1 VGIESHAF
9 FIFEQ
14 NTIKRLNS
22 DSEKNGFI
30 IYRSS
35 AGSGKT
41 YSLALEFISLCI
53 ADPGLYNKILAVT
66 FTNKA
71 TREMKERIIGN
82 LGKLSINS
90 EPGLMKDIREKT
102 GYAED
107 IVMERAAKVLDNILH
122 NYSQLSIST
131 IDAFFQK
138 IIKAF
143 AKELGLMGNF
153 SIELDQAKVLDEVI
167 DLLIEDVGSDKE
179 LTGWLIDFSSDA
191 VESGEAWD
199 IRRKIKKFASELLK
213 EANVN
218 AGDDGAMDYRS
229 FLDEL
234 KKIRS
239 RFEQEMSQM
248 ANEALTIVRKHNL
261 AIDDFSSKLGGP
273 AGYFIKVS
281 QKKDFTPGK
290 RFRDAVH
297 DESKWFTKNS
307 PISDTIRMALID
319 GLMSKADDLMNYYE
333 EHHQSYFS
341 AVQVIANFYL
351 YGILA
356 KLSSK
361 LQAYRQENDI
371 MLISDVPVFLQKIIS
386 GNEAPFIYEKT
397 GSWYRHYLIDEF
409 QDTSGFQWNNF
420 KPLVENGLSQGHKSL
435 LVGDGKQSIYRWRG
449 GDWSLILHQVEQ
461 DLIRNHIV
469 KKDLQTNWRSE
480 ANIVEFNNS
489 LYNIAPGLIADNLNS
504 AIELPDAAILAE
516 LNDSV
521 EDIRKLY
528 EGVRQDVS
536 APKSAGRGGEVL
548 IKVFEKD
555 TEKKWNDLVLEQL
568 PSDIERIQDL
578 GYSAG
583 EIAILVRRAEEG
595 RMVIEQL
602 LKHKNSMNARPG
614 HTYDAVSGESLFIG
628 KSPAVRLLVNCL
640 KYCANPTDNLVLA
653 DIQCSHYLVRNV
665 NASDA
670 LDMDAILSESSLP
683 LDFKHICSAIASQ
696 PVFDM
701 VEKFIRLFELN
712 QEDLRGYIEAFQDEV
727 LKYFSDRTKNLNNF
741 LTWWDEDG
749 NLKSLAAMDSGD
761 AIRVITIHKSKGLEF
776 GAVIIPFCNW
786 QLSPEPRHGITI
798 WCETDKAPY
807 ADMGKFPLKYSSA
820 LENTYFVRNYYQEMI
835 LGNIDNLNLLYVA
848 TTRAESY
855 LQINCPPESDKLT
868 TSGDL
873 VAMSVKRLCEL
884 SESPLSLENFK
895 DEFNNS
901 CYRLNAEEKHFT
913 NTKDTVKEIHARSYR
928 STDWR
933 QKVQIRSGATDIDA
947 STIPE
952 WKARISYGLL
962 IHELLEDVTGQEEAL
977 AALEIRHSSHALS
990 DEEFG
995 KAAAQINRIFSNKEV
1010 KDWFHPR
1017 WTVKREAEIISGTG
1031 RSKRPDRIIIDGKR
1045 AVVIDFKTGQ
1055 VRDKDRRQVTY
1066 YTNLMKEMGFKPVE
1080 GYLLYTEH
1088 GEVEKVV

>member
-1 VGIESHAF
+1 MAGSSRAF
-9 FIFEQ
+9 FIFDPK
-14 NTIKRLNS
+14 TIKRLNS
-22 DSEKNGFI
+22 ESDKNAFI

-53 ADPGLYNKILAVT
+53 ADPGLFSKILAVT

-82 LGKLSINS
+82 LEKLAINS
-90 EPGLMKDIREKT
+90 DPELMKDISEKT
-102 GYAED
+102 GYSD
-107 IVMERAAKVLDNILH
+107 VLVIERAAKVLDNILH

-153 SIELDQAKVLDEVI
+153 SIELDQAKVMDEVI
-167 DLLIEDVGSDKE
+167 DLLIEDVGKDQE

-213 EANVN
+213 ESNANTVSE
-218 AGDDGAMDYRS
+218 ALDYRR

-234 KKIRS
+234 KKVKV
-239 RFEQEMSQM
+239 RFENEMSQT
-248 ANEALTIVRKHNL
+248 AKEALAIARDHSL
-261 AIDDFSSKLGGP
+261 SIDDFSNKMSGP
-273 AGYFIKVS
+273 AGYLLKVS
-281 QKKDFTPGK
+281 QKKDYTPGQ
-290 RFRDAVH
+290 RFREAVV
-297 DESKWFTKNS
+297 DESKWFTKSS
-307 PISDTIRMALID
+307 PLSDTIRAALHA
-319 GLMSKADDLMNYYE
+319 GLMEKAGTLMKYYE
-333 EHHQSYFS
+333 DHHQAYYS
-341 AVQVIANFYL
+341 AVQVIGNFYL

-356 KLSSK
+356 KLSAK
-361 LQAYRQENDI
+361 LQTYRQENDI

-386 GNEAPFIYEKT
+386 GNDAPFIYEKT

-480 ANIVEFNNS
+480 ANIVQFNNS
-489 LYNIAPGLIADNLNS
+489 LYQLAPGLIADNLL
-504 AIELPDAAILAE
+504 ATIEMPDAATASE
-516 LNDSV
+516 LYQSV

-528 EGVRQDVS
+528 EGAKQDVS
-536 APKSAGRGGEVL
+536 EKRLKNPSGAVL

-555 TEKKWNDLVLEQL
+555 AEQKWTELALEQL
-568 PSDIERIQDL
+568 PADIERIQDL
-578 GYSAG
+578 GYTAG
-583 EIAILVRRAEEG
+583 EIAILVRRAAEG

-602 LKHKNSMNARPG
+602 LKHKNSIHARSG
-614 HTYDAVSGESLFIG
+614 YTYDAVSGESLFIG

-640 KYCANPTDNLVLA
+640 KYCANPTDKLVLA
-653 DIQCSHYLVRNV
+653 DIQYGHYLVRN
-665 NASDA
+665 SDSTESP
-670 LDMDAILSESSLP
+670 DVDNILSESSLP
-683 LDFKHICSAIASQ
+683 TDFQQICITIASQ

-701 VEKFIRLFELN
+701 VERFIRLFELDQPN
-712 QEDLRGYIEAFQDEV
+712 VRGYVEAFQNEV
-727 LKYFSDRTKNLNNF
+727 LIYFSDRTKNLNDF
-741 LTWWDEDG
+741 LAWWEDDG
-749 NLKSLAAMDSGD
+749 NLKSLAAMDSGN
-761 AIRVITIHKSKGLEF
+761 AIRVMTIHKSKGLEF
-776 GAVIIPFCNW
+776 GAVIIPFCSW
-786 QLSPEPRHGITI
+786 KLSPEASHGSII

-807 ADMGKFPLKYSSA
+807 ADRGKFPLKYASA
-820 LENTYFVRNYYQEMI
+820 LEKTYFARDYYKEMI

-873 VAMSVKRLCEL
+873 VATSIQRLCES
-884 SESPLSLENFK
+884 SESPLSLENFRDK
-895 DEFNNS
+895 FNNN
-901 CYRLNAEEKHFT
+901 CYRIVGQMNHIS
-913 NTKDTVKEIHARSYR
+913 NQKESKNVAPMVGYTSA
-928 STDWR
+928 DWR
-933 QKVQIRSGATDIDA
+933 QKVQIRSGIQDIGAD
-947 STIPE
+947 TMPE
-952 WKARISYGLL
+952 WKTRISYGLL
-962 IHELLEDVTGQEEAL
+962 IHEILADAAGQKEAL
-977 AALEIRHSSHALS
+977 AALEEWRHSNSLT
-990 DEEFG
+990 EEDFS
-995 KAAAQINRIFSNKEV
+995 KAQAQLKRIFSNAEV
-1010 KDWFHPR
+1010 SDWFHPR
-1017 WTVKREAEIISGTG
+1017 WLVKREAEIISGTG
-1031 RSKRPDRIIIDGKR
+1031 MSKRPDRVIIDGKK

-1055 VRDKDRRQVTY
+1055 SRDKDRRQVSLY
-1066 YTNLMKEMGFKPVE
+1066 ANLMRSMGYDSVE

>member
-1 VGIESHAF
+1 
-9 FIFEQ
+9 
-14 NTIKRLNS
+14 
-22 DSEKNGFI
+22 
-30 IYRSS
+30 
-35 AGSGKT
+35 
-41 YSLALEFISLCI
+41 
-53 ADPGLYNKILAVT
+53 
-66 FTNKA
+66 
-71 TREMKERIIGN
+71 MKERIIGN

-90 EPGLMKDIREKT
+90 DPGLMKDIREKT
-102 GYAED
+102 GCGENT
-107 IVMERAAKVLDNILH
+107 VMDRASKVLDNILH

-138 IIKAF
+138 IIKSF

-153 SIELDQAKVLDEVI
+153 SVELDQAKVLDEVI
-167 DLLIEDVGSDKE
+167 DLLIEDVGADKE
-179 LTGWLIDFSSDA
+179 LTGWLLDFSSDA
-191 VESGEAWD
+191 VESGDAWD
-199 IRRKIKKFASELLK
+199 IRRKIKKFASEILK

-218 AGDDGAMDYRS
+218 AGNDSAMDHRI

-239 RFEQEMSQM
+239 GFEREMSQM
-248 ANEALTIVRKHNL
+248 ANEALAIVRRHNL
-261 AIDDFSSKLGGP
+261 TIDDFSGKLGGP

-281 QKKDFTPGK
+281 QKRDFSPGK
-290 RFRDAVH
+290 KFREAIY
-297 DESKWFTKNS
+297 DESKWFTKKS
-307 PISDTIRMALID
+307 PISDTIRLVLND
-319 GLMSKADDLMNYYE
+319 GLMSKAGALMNYYE
-333 EHHQSYFS
+333 EHHRAYFS
-341 AVQVIANFYL
+341 AVQVISNFYL
-351 YGILA
+351 YGILS
-356 KLSSK
+356 KLSAK
-361 LQAYRQENDI
+361 LQAYRQEKDI

-420 KPLVENGLSQGHKSL
+420 MPLVENGLSQGHKSL

-461 DLIRNHIV
+461 DLSRNHIV

-504 AIELPDAAILAE
+504 IIELPDAAILTE
-516 LNDSV
+516 LNNSV
-521 EDIRKLY
+521 EDIRNLY
-528 EGVRQDVS
+528 EGVVQDVS
-536 APKSAGRGGEVL
+536 APKSADRGGDVL

-555 TEKKWNDLVLEQL
+555 TEKKWNDLVLEQI

-602 LKHKNSMNARPG
+602 LKYKNSMDARPG
-614 HTYDAVSGESLFIG
+614 YTYDAVSGESLFIG

-653 DIQCSHYLVRNV
+653 DIQYSHYLVRNGHAEEV
-665 NASDA
+665 PD
-670 LDMDAILSESSLP
+670 LDIILSESSLP
-683 LDFKHICSAIASQ
+683 QDFKQICSTISSQ

-701 VEKFIRLFELN
+701 AEKFIRLFELN
-712 QEDLRGYIEAFQDEV
+712 QDSLRGYIEAFQNEV
-727 LKYFSDRTKNLNNF
+727 LKYFSDRTKNLNDF

-749 NLKSLAAMDSGD
+749 NLNSLAAMDSGD
-761 AIRVITIHKSKGLEF
+761 AIRVMTIHKSKGLEF

-786 QLSPEPRHGITI
+786 QLSPEARHGITI
-798 WCETDKAPY
+798 WCETDRAPY
-807 ADMGKFPLKYSSA
+807 AGMGKFPLKYSSA
-820 LENTYFVRNYYQEMI
+820 LENSYFASNYYQEMI

-873 VAMSVKRLCEL
+873 VAMSVNRIQDS
-884 SESPLSLENFK
+884 SESSLHLENFR

-901 CYRLNAEEKHFT
+901 CYKLVGKKSHFKV
-913 NTKDTVKEIHARSYR
+913 NKDSEKEIHFLGYR
-928 STDWR
+928 SADWR
-933 QKVQIRSGATDIDA
+933 DKVRIRSGAQDIDA
-947 STIPE
+947 GTVPE

-962 IHELLEDVTGQEEAL
+962 IHELLENVTGQEEAL
-977 AALEIRHSSHALS
+977 AALEIRHSNQSLS
-990 DEEFG
+990 DEEYG
-995 KAAAQINRIFSNKEV
+995 KATAQINRIFSNEEV

-1017 WTVKREAEIISGTG
+1017 WSVKREAMIISGKG
-1031 RSKRPDRIIIDGKR
+1031 RSKRPDRVIIDGNR

-1066 YTNLMKEMGFKPVE
+1066 YTSLMMEMGFESVE
-1080 GYLLYTEH
+1080 GYLLYTEQ
-1088 GEVEKVV
+1088 GEVEKVI